1 MSEHPTFLL
10 VEDDNNDVLLIKRS
24 FLKARVLNPLQV
36 VTTGEDA
43 IAYLSGQDKYANRL
57 EFPLPALVLL
67 DIQMPRVDGFQ
78 VLTWIRKQPALSEI
92 RVVMLTASDAM
103 RNVNLAYQL
112 GANSFLIKP
121 VDFERFVEVSQAFG
135 GCWSWNQTPGAVES
149 ESKAGKIDLGIG
161 RFNLA

>member
-67 DIQMPRVDGFQ
+67 DIQMPGVDGFQ
-78 VLTWIRKQPALSEI
+78 VLTWIRQQPALSAI
-92 RVVMLTASDAM
+92 RVVMLTFSDAM
-103 RNVNLAYQL
+103 RDVNLAYQL
-112 GANSFLIKP
+112 GANSFLEKP
-121 VDFERFVEVSQAFG
+121 ADFERFV
-135 GCWSWNQTPGAVES
+135 AVVHAIQGYWLWMS
-149 ESKAGKIDLGIG
+149 EAPETFRLPHRPRASE
-161 RFNLA
+161 